1 MIIEVS
7 EPAGCAIICS
17 LAVAGELEP
26 LTLISLQF
34 TVYSLSPDCSLS
46 VLDITSR
53 YLQSSGV
60 SNWKMLNVAVH
71 CLSVIVPSHLSLL
84 RAGTIPD
91 NDRATRR
98 QVC

>member
-17 LAVAGELEP
+17 LAVAGELGA
-26 LTLISLQF
+26 LTLIFLQCSLQ
-34 TVYSLSPDCSLS
+34 YSLSPDCE
-46 VLDITSR
+46 LDITSR